1 MTQLYI
7 VIENL
12 KEQWIK
18 KVKEMYRSKK
28 DKMYD
33 KYVLL
38 YGVIMFFILH
48 QTINNITIK
57 VKCDIVH
64 VSLI

>member
-38 YGVIMFFILH
+38 YELLGLKLVYKIFFQKFI
-48 QTINNITIK
+48 
-57 VKCDIVH
+57 
-64 VSLI
+64 S